1 MNHADAPQELSRCWA
16 EIDTQALH
24 HNVAAIR
31 KHVGA
36 DVGIMAVIKANA
48 YGHGA
53 KVLAGALRQQVDMFG
68 VASVAEGLRVQ
79 PLAPEIPIM
88 VLSTALPEERE
99 TMVRSG
105 FIPVISTVEEAR
117 AYAAYVGADA
127 PPLAVHLAV
136 DTGMGRIGVWQDE
149 AVTVGMAIS
158 QIPGIRLSGVATH
171 LPVADED
178 LEWTQGQLRQWES
191 VVRGLRERGLDL
203 PVVHSLNSAG
213 IIQFGPGAAASKGD
227 LVRAGLML
235 YGSSPLPEFQAKL
248 RPVLSWKSRITLLR
262 DVPEGRSVSYGRTY
276 VTPRP
281 MRIATVAVGYGDGY
295 PRHLS
300 NAGAEVLV
308 GGQRCAILGRVTMD
322 QILVDVSA
330 VTAVAEGAEVVLLGI
345 QGSEEISAAELAN
358 KAGTI
363 PWEIFTGIG
372 TRVVRRY

>member
-1 MNHADAPQELSRCWA
+1 MNEVMQTQEFSRCWA
-16 EIDTQALH
+16 EIDTRALR

-31 KHVGA
+31 EHVGEG
-36 DVGIMAVIKANA
+36 VGIMAVIKANA

-53 KVLAGALRQQVDMFG
+53 KMLAGALRQQVDMFG
-68 VASVAEGLRVQ
+68 VASVAEGLQVQ
-79 PLAPEIPIM
+79 PLAPEIPVM

-99 TMVRSG
+99 IMVRSG
-105 FIPVISTVEEAR
+105 LIPVVSSVEEVR
-117 AYAAYVGADA
+117 AYAAFVTGDM
-127 PPLAVHLAV
+127 PPLKVHLAV

-149 AVTVGMAIS
+149 AVAVGLAIA
-158 QIPGIRLSGVATH
+158 QVPGIELSGIATH

-178 LEWTQGQLRQWES
+178 FEWTEEQLQRWQSIVGELRA
-191 VVRGLRERGLDL
+191 RGLQL

-213 IIQFGPGAAASKGD
+213 TILFGAGTATCNGD

-235 YGSSPLPEFQAKL
+235 YGSSPLPEFQARL
-248 RPVLSWKSRITLLR
+248 RPVLSWKSKITLLR
-262 DVPEGRSVSYGRTY
+262 DVPEGRSISYGRTF
-276 VTPRP
+276 VTPRQ
-281 MRIATVAVGYGDGY
+281 MRVATVAVGYGDGY

-300 NAGAEVLV
+300 NAGAEVLI

-330 VTAVAEGAEVVLLGI
+330 VPAVAEGAEVVLLGA
-345 QGSEEISAAELAN
+345 QGAEEISAAELAT